1 MLSIS
6 TISLLFVG
14 SYRLCSREQSISLI
28 YAFEVATVFI
38 LHGLIPCLLFLLRAF
53 ITSILFFLLV
63 FLFIILILILS
74 FHSLFSY
81 YYSLVMIAVMTFIIK
96 ILIMPPLTTSPWS
109 FVFLLLICTTL
120 FPIDII
126 FHI

>member
-1 MLSIS
+1 MISIS
-6 TISLLFVG
+6 TILLLFVG
-14 SYRLCSREQSISLI
+14 SYRLCSREPSISLI
-28 YAFEVATVFI
+28 YAFEAATVFI
-38 LHGLIPCLLFLLRAF
+38 IHGLIPSLLFLLRAF

-63 FLFIILILILS
+63 SLFIILILILS
-74 FHSLFSY
+74 FHSLLSY

-109 FVFLLLICTTL
+109 FVFLSLICTIL
-120 FPIDII
+120 FPIGII